1 MAKEVD
7 YDLEECVCTCD
18 ECGYEEYVD
27 DTDYHN
33 INAELREMGWI
44 IKQNKYGEWVEFCSI
59 ECSKAYAK
67 ENGEDWFIYE

>member
-44 IKQNKYGEWVEFCSI
+44 IKQNKIS
-59 ECSKAYAK
+59 
-67 ENGEDWFIYE
+67 